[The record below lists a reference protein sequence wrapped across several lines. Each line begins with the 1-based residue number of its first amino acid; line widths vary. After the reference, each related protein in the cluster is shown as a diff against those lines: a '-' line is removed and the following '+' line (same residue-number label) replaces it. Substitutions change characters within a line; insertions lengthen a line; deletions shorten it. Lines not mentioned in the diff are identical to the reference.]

1 MTELEE
7 RRQRC
12 ADFQERWSAFVR
24 RWQRVDRQDPARA
37 RALVEKV
44 LSSGLPESEQPQGV
58 PDRRAET
65 GCAMAVVRESG
76 AFDEDGYVEANR
88 AAIRRTD
95 PLVHFVTEGWR
106 HLRAPSLDFDLWWY
120 TCTYL
125 DPTVDDVNP
134 FLHYLML
141 GRHVGFE
148 PVPGPA
154 PARAPTAYPDGHT
167 PRRAC
172 LFAGY
177 DRDGIVDDYVVD
189 YLRELA
195 RHADVFYLA
204 DGVLEPGELDKLGGI
219 TMGAWSVPHAAYDF
233 GSWSLLARDLVGWE
247 RIDSYD
253 EVILAN
259 DSCFLVRPLDDVL
272 AELDARA
279 CDWWGLQATSMDF
292 NEDVVGVDAS
302 MPLDEARAQLIGPR
316 RWSDVR
322 YLHLSSYFM
331 VLRRPVLDDAG
342 FRFRL
347 DTVCGQL
354 SKQLVV
360 EKYEIGIGRYLMDA
374 GYAFETLADALYPFH
389 PMYSRRTFDHV
400 AAGFPLVKRNFLAE
414 NPRDIPAFEAW
425 PEWLIAAAPDASL
438 EHIRASIARVSPDD
452 RVRRSVLTNVD
463 ETTGAR
469 LRPKPAWQ
477 GFGFRRRDDEAPK
490 LSHWWAFPV
499 APDTHRLDPGA
510 RAVFEAVRE
519 DPTIHKVVLTRSR
532 RLDLVGE
539 NVHVL
544 PITSRDGQLQLVRC
558 REVLVD
564 RPPRAALDLPVSKT
578 THHYVHVGGGLPIG
592 PGPLSLMRRGTS
604 AYVQLAT
611 DYRRLHAVLA
621 AGRAEAMAR
630 AAGSP
635 LGLHQ
640 FWLTGLPRHDLV
652 TRPMELLPDDLR
664 RAEQALRDRLHGRR
678 LLLLWPRAGRPA
690 RPFASEERAWLAD
703 WCRRHDAVIGVRE
716 GIVDRAGSH
725 TETLTPHG
733 AWSLSAR
740 HVPDPSVVLRV
751 AEVVVTDDAD
761 ETVDF
766 LLTGRPLLH
775 LLTDRPPRH
784 DEPLD
789 HFLPASAMPGPVCSS
804 FEELSAALE
813 TVFDAP
819 DARRRSAYER
829 AVSLAFAR
837 VDDLS
842 GWRVVERIRRQYV
855 DS

>member
-1 MTELEE
+1 
-7 RRQRC
+7 
-12 ADFQERWSAFVR
+12 
-24 RWQRVDRQDPARA
+24 
-37 RALVEKV
+37 
-44 LSSGLPESEQPQGV
+44 
-58 PDRRAET
+58 
-65 GCAMAVVRESG
+65 MAVVRESG

-134 FLHYLML
+134 FLHYLLL

-374 GYAFETLADALYPFH
+374 GYAFETLGRRALSLPPDVLAAHLRPRRRRLPAGQAQLPRREPPRH
-389 PMYSRRTFDHV
+389 PRLR
-400 AAGFPLVKRNFLAE
+400 GL
-414 NPRDIPAFEAW
+414 
-425 PEWLIAAAPDASL
+425 
-438 EHIRASIARVSPDD
+438 ARVAD
-452 RVRRSVLTNVD
+452 RCRSRCV
-463 ETTGAR
+463 AR
-469 LRPKPAWQ
+469 PHPGQHRQGLAGRPRTPQRADQ
-477 GFGFRRRDDEAPK
+477 RRRDD
-490 LSHWWAFPV
+490 
-499 APDTHRLDPGA
+499 R
-510 RAVFEAVRE
+510 
-519 DPTIHKVVLTRSR
+519 
-532 RLDLVGE
+532 
-539 NVHVL
+539 
-544 PITSRDGQLQLVRC
+544 
-558 REVLVD
+558 
-564 RPPRAALDLPVSKT
+564 RAAPAQA
-578 THHYVHVGGGLPIG
+578 
-592 PGPLSLMRRGTS
+592 R
-604 AYVQLAT
+604 LA
-611 DYRRLHAVLA
+611 
-621 AGRAEAMAR
+621 
-630 AAGSP
+630 
-635 LGLHQ
+635 
-640 FWLTGLPRHDLV
+640 
-652 TRPMELLPDDLR
+652 
-664 RAEQALRDRLHGRR
+664 
-678 LLLLWPRAGRPA
+678 
-690 RPFASEERAWLAD
+690 
-703 WCRRHDAVIGVRE
+703 GVR
-716 GIVDRAGSH
+716 
-725 TETLTPHG
+725 L
-733 AWSLSAR
+733 
-740 HVPDPSVVLRV
+740 
-751 AEVVVTDDAD
+751 
-761 ETVDF
+761 
-766 LLTGRPLLH
+766 
-775 LLTDRPPRH
+775 PP
-784 DEPLD
+784 
-789 HFLPASAMPGPVCSS
+789 A
-804 FEELSAALE
+804 
-813 TVFDAP
+813 
-819 DARRRSAYER
+819 
-829 AVSLAFAR
+829 
-837 VDDLS
+837 
-842 GWRVVERIRRQYV
+842 
-855 DS
+855 